1 MIPPLF
7 NHSTP
12 GASTNHTPFSPS
24 SERRIDR
31 SSELHWHRVCF
42 LFLQALSAPY
52 LKNGHQVHVP
62 QLKVHSH
69 CAYMLH
75 AWSPFHS
82 LWRIMVLAEW
92 SVQVCWS
99 LCMRAS
105 RFRAQVPRS
114 PRTVM
119 ARYHSRAGG
128 CAWSRYP
135 APSRWQARCPSTSGL
150 RLAPTLG
157 RRRLERTALIRSVVE
172 RIASYSYATKSTDLM
187 IDVLISST
195 SIWS

>member
-12 GASTNHTPFSPS
+12 GAPSIARFLHTNHQNKGL
-24 SERRIDR
+24 IDR
-31 SSELHWHRVCF
+31 QSCIDIVFASCFCRPLVLHTWRT
-42 LFLQALSAPY
+42 ALKCTCPSWRY
-52 LKNGHQVHVP
+52 MY
-62 QLKVHSH
+62 SH

-75 AWSPFHS
+75 ARSPFHCDGS
-82 LWRIMVLAEW
+82 WYLLNDLFC
-92 SVQVCWS
+92 SSVCWS

-135 APSRWQARCPSTSGL
+135 ARSRWQARCPSTSGL

-157 RRRLERTALIRSVVE
+157 RTRLEQLWSE
-172 RIASYSYATKSTDLM
+172 ASLNELATQQKSTDLM
-187 IDVLISST
+187 IDDVS
-195 SIWS
+195 